1 MQNKGCITCRK
12 SEQVGLNFYCGKKRL
27 TQKQLYNQNGY
38 CTKYEPIEKQSPTN
52 EEWLRSASTEKL
64 IQELAIK
71 TENIV
76 RDRYL
81 SLRTFNDFKR
91 FWESWLKEK
100 HET

>member
-52 EEWLRSASTEKL
+52 EEWLRSLSTTE
-64 IQELAIK
+64 ELAEAI
-71 TENIV
+71 
-76 RDRYL
+76 
-81 SLRTFNDFKR
+81 FNMVITHSWCFNQ
-91 FWESWLKEK
+91 EVVLAWLKEK
-100 HET
+100 RK